1 MRSRNNWLRGK
12 FSEAFS
18 DTLTALRILDIELN
32 PTPTRRQVDTLFEQV
47 KNEILAV
54 GFEAILAIPRTV
66 NTKVELAVVLLNDA
80 GEYEGPL
87 WVANLELTYSQALI
101 PIGVH
106 HAMLL
111 RMLLG

>member
-18 DTLTALRILDIELN
+18 DTLIALKILGIELN

-54 GFEAILAIPRTV
+54 GFEAILAIPRTADSK
-66 NTKVELAVVLLNDA
+66 TELAVALLNDA
-80 GEYEGPL
+80 GEYEG
-87 WVANLELTYSQALI
+87 
-101 PIGVH
+101 
-106 HAMLL
+106 LL
-111 RMLLG
+111 

>member
-1 MRSRNNWLRGK
+1 MSDNILRECYAHASQPEDKANLLRLRSRNNWLRGK

-32 PTPTRRQVDTLFEQV
+32 PKPTRRQVDTLFEQV

-66 NTKVELAVVLLNDA
+66 NAKIELAVVLLNDA
-80 GEYEGPL
+80 GESE
-87 WVANLELTYSQALI
+87 
-101 PIGVH
+101 
-106 HAMLL
+106 
-111 RMLLG
+111 

>member
-1 MRSRNNWLRGK
+1 LRGK

-66 NTKVELAVVLLNDA
+66 NAKIELAVVLLNDA
-80 GEYEGPL
+80 GEYESPL
-87 WVANLELTYSQALI
+87 WVANLELTYFQALT

-111 RMLLG
+111 RMLLV